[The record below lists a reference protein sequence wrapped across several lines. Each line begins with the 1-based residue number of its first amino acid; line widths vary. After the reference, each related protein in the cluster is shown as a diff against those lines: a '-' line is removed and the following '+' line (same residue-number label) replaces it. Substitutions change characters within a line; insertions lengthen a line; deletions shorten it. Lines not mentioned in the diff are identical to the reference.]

1 MSTSITGL
9 AFLTIFLVGIGLAP
23 SMPWFRDTKAG
34 HELSLFQLC
43 AISKSFNDDD
53 YYGVSLDDIFQNYQ
67 VCFTVRLDGLQ
78 SHPVTTRRMIMV
90 QFENNRIPKGLSSDG
105 SQFFE
110 YRDAALGCLAMV
122 LISCTVT
129 ISAACCG
136 CNRAVAIVFASIAL
150 VFNLAT
156 IGCAYEMKDKLD
168 NVNESRLKLY
178 AGFFVALLG
187 TLASVATVVVAALA
201 TRGVRVDFFEV
212 DFRRAGHV
220 VQDQRVL
227 LQEMPSSSR
236 A

>member
-67 VCFTVRLDGLQ
+67 VCFT
-78 SHPVTTRRMIMV
+78 
-90 QFENNRIPKGLSSDG
+90 FENNRIPKGLSSDG